1 MAPLMEDSRN
11 GHAPSNGTTTIKPRI
26 AIIGAGSR
34 GDAYARATVESGLG
48 IVTAV
53 VEPIEFKRN
62 LLGSKYIW
70 RKGQPASGQAFA
82 NLKDFIAFQHA
93 KSGDNAADPTSS
105 NTVDGVFL
113 CVRDDLHIQVVA
125 ALAPLGLHIMCEKP
139 LATTLNDCLRIQR
152 ALRSYPQKIFAIGH
166 VLRYSPHNMMLR
178 DLLVH
183 QKAIGHVV
191 SIEHTEPV
199 GWWHFSHSYVRG
211 NWRKESVTAPSLLT
225 KSCHDI
231 DFILW
236 MLCSPA
242 SGSDLPPHL
251 PSNITS
257 LGSLKQFRKSRKPK
271 EAGNA
276 TNCLSCPLVDRCMY
290 SAKHI
295 YYDGHLAKGN
305 THWPV
310 DIVRPDVETILR
322 DQGLEKATEALMDN
336 LGEDY
341 DAKQTPVQDI
351 ESRPWFGRCVWESD
365 NDVCDDQHVTIEW
378 EDDKHGRLAKTAS
391 FHMVA
396 QTLSICERRGRV
408 YGTKGEIQYD
418 SNKIILHDF
427 ENNGTKIYQPEVPT
441 NSHHGGGDGGLTEQ
455 FLKAVAAVEKGEI
468 GVQDAQVE
476 YLGVTIEEAVRS
488 HAAVFA
494 AEDARREKRV
504 VSWKEWW
511 ERNVDGAVLDAS

>member
-1 MAPLMEDSRN
+1 MAPLMDDRRD
-11 GHAPSNGTTTIKPRI
+11 GHVSSIDTSSQPCI

-34 GDAYARATVESGLG
+34 GDAIARAIAASGLG
-48 IVTAV
+48 VVVAV

-70 RKGQPASGQAFA
+70 HKGQPDPSQSFT
-82 NLKDFIAFQHA
+82 NWQDFIDFEKQRQND
-93 KSGDNAADPTSS
+93 SAAGLPVSPG
-105 NTVDGVFL
+105 VDGVFV
-113 CVRDDLHIQVVA
+113 CVRDELHAQVVT

-139 LATTLNDCLRIQR
+139 LATTLKDCLRIQR
-152 ALRSYPQKIFAIGH
+152 ALQAYPQKIFAVGH
-166 VLRYSPHNMMLR
+166 VLRYSPHNMTLR
-178 DLLVH
+178 DLVLEKKV
-183 QKAIGHVV
+183 IGDVL

-231 DFILW
+231 DWILW
-236 MLCSPA
+236 MLCSPPA
-242 SGSDLPPHL
+242 GSKLPPHL

-257 LGSLKQFRKSRKPK
+257 MGSLKHFRKSRKPK
-271 EAGNA
+271 EAGKA
-276 TNCLSCPLVDRCMY
+276 TNCLSCPIVDNCMY

-305 THWPV
+305 TRWPV
-310 DIVRPDVETILR
+310 DIVNPEIETILTTK
-322 DQGLEKATEALMDN
+322 GLDKATEALMNSLSD
-336 LGEDY
+336 DY
-341 DAKQTPVQDI
+341 DATTTPLQDI

-378 EDDKHGRLAKTAS
+378 EDDEYGRVGKTAS

-396 QTLSICERRGRV
+396 QTLNICERRGWI
-408 YGTKGEIQYD
+408 YGTTGEIQYD
-418 SNKIILHDF
+418 SNKIIVNDF
-427 ENNGTKIYQPEVPT
+427 KNDATGLCRPEVPVE
-441 NSHHGGGDGGLTEQ
+441 SHHGGGDGGLTGQ
-455 FLKAVAAVEKGEI
+455 FLKAIAAVKNDTK
-468 GVQDAQVE
+468 GVQEAQVE
-476 YLGVTIEEAVRS
+476 FMGVTLEEAVRS

-504 VSWKEWW
+504 VGWQDWW
-511 ERNVDGAVLDAS
+511 EKNVESELEGAS